1 MARKCAP
8 SEEKGEE
15 RALARPPLS
24 YGGLCVQTIQMLI
37 LSVRTTGSAARHV
50 LCSDAHYVRW

>member
-24 YGGLCVQTIQMLI
+24 YGGLCAQTIHMLI

-50 LCSDAHYVRW
+50 LCSDAHYIGW